1 MFINYTIL
9 IPSKRTVS
17 KFIKIADTKIISIS
31 FVNTFKLY
39 DVDTIMKK

>member
-31 FVNTFKLY
+31 FVNTCKLY